1 MSTVPA
7 GTQEELN
14 VLPSPP
20 TSSDDEDVQPQPRE
34 DPGPL
39 IAKASRAFQVLL
51 QATRN
56 MKDECPLCNSR
67 FCEEGYLGTSKL
79 KLKSAKDLYL
89 RSRGSVLSL
98 YGSDELP
105 EGLSQQLPKITE
117 C

>member
-1 MSTVPA
+1 
-7 GTQEELN
+7 
-14 VLPSPP
+14 
-20 TSSDDEDVQPQPRE
+20 
-34 DPGPL
+34 
-39 IAKASRAFQVLL
+39 
-51 QATRN
+51 
-56 MKDECPLCNSR
+56 
-67 FCEEGYLGTSKL
+67 LGTSKL